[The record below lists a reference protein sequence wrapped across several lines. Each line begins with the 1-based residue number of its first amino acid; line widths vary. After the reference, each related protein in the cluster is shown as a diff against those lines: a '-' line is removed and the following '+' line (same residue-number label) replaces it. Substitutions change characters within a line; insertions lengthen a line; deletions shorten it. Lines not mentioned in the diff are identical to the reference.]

1 MYGKLFTQMYDS
13 SLCEVWEALI
23 TFQQLIVLSDS
34 QGVVDMTH
42 EAIHRRTN
50 IPLDIIQRGVT
61 ELEKE
66 DSRSRSPE
74 ADGRRIERLDAH
86 RDWGWRIVNYSYYR
100 TLASAEEKREAD
112 RLRLQ
117 RKRAA
122 DRGVS
127 PLVADGRGPSLD
139 LADVAQGEGEE
150 EGKRK
155 RHGPPSGPGVG
166 VDEAEWVLEQVKP
179 IYPKREGH
187 QRWPQ
192 ALRHIRAALK
202 AGLSTQELIAAVT
215 RYATYCDTKQ
225 IAGGDKVLQA
235 ATFFGEAQGWRE
247 TWEVQEK
254 AKPRH
259 WPAPGDESGWKRLGR
274 EVGIEPTVG
283 ESLQAFQA
291 RVRDAVAKKGKA

>member
-23 TFQQLIVLSDS
+23 TFQQLIALSDS

-150 EGKRK
+150 EG
-155 RHGPPSGPGVG
+155 
-166 VDEAEWVLEQVKP
+166 
-179 IYPKREGH
+179 
-187 QRWPQ
+187 
-192 ALRHIRAALK
+192 
-202 AGLSTQELIAAVT
+202 
-215 RYATYCDTKQ
+215 
-225 IAGGDKVLQA
+225 
-235 ATFFGEAQGWRE
+235 
-247 TWEVQEK
+247 
-254 AKPRH
+254 
-259 WPAPGDESGWKRLGR
+259 
-274 EVGIEPTVG
+274 
-283 ESLQAFQA
+283 
-291 RVRDAVAKKGKA
+291 